1 MSNLVVNALS
11 KAILFSAV
19 ALGISLWM
27 PSDSWSM
34 IADKDILEEQVSPVK
49 KVKDNFYIG
58 KRPQDTD
65 LNFCAVLLTEQ
76 NYPKW
81 KKFAEEQDKAC
92 LRIWNEIALDE
103 FESLPLE
110 TKRFLDVINVTR
122 PSGSG
127 LSIAGGLIAFR
138 ESLNIYEKYKSEV
151 WIAYALAGNQIDPAQ
166 EITEKEFPHIEMVL
180 TILTNSE
187 APFTLHMG
195 ICRTV
200 YFEEKAFKKELQQ
213 HSRLAI
219 PLHAFAA
226 QAMKLYD
233 PRKDWMTTRP
243 TFKMAAILNESL
255 PKGSYLKG
263 MNEVDQA
270 IQETDNELIIYG
282 QDEERLLSLPLKE
295 IKNDS
300 NWGWY
305 FSHSY
310 FRGQPLAQYVVNL
323 ETLASQFDK
332 AQ

>member
-122 PSGSG
+122 LSGSG
-127 LSIAGGLIAFR
+127 LSIVGGLIAFR
-138 ESLNIYEKYKSEV
+138 ESLNIYE
-151 WIAYALAGNQIDPAQ
+151 
-166 EITEKEFPHIEMVL
+166 
-180 TILTNSE
+180 
-187 APFTLHMG
+187 
-195 ICRTV
+195 
-200 YFEEKAFKKELQQ
+200 
-213 HSRLAI
+213 
-219 PLHAFAA
+219 
-226 QAMKLYD
+226 
-233 PRKDWMTTRP
+233 
-243 TFKMAAILNESL
+243 
-255 PKGSYLKG
+255 
-263 MNEVDQA
+263 
-270 IQETDNELIIYG
+270 
-282 QDEERLLSLPLKE
+282 
-295 IKNDS
+295 
-300 NWGWY
+300 
-305 FSHSY
+305 
-310 FRGQPLAQYVVNL
+310 
-323 ETLASQFDK
+323 
-332 AQ
+332 